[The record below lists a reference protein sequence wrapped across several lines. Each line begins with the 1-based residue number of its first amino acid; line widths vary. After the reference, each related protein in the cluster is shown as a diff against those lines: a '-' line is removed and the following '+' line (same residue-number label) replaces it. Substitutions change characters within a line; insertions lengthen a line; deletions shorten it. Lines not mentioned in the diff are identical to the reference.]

1 MADSLDMRR
10 SAKGTNPFEE
20 KKEEEEVLRTSTT
33 GLLKEAK
40 QVRESYQ
47 QPEEEEVPAGEMTGF
62 SDLMEKIKEQEKTI
76 KFQKAKI
83 IALQT
88 ELEDTVKASGKLDSR
103 FDELEKLNLKLTE
116 ENKKLIEKANA
127 STGAQ

>member
-1 MADSLDMRR
+1 M
-10 SAKGTNPFEE
+10 
-20 KKEEEEVLRTSTT
+20 LRTSTT

-76 KFQKAKI
+76 NFQKAKI

-103 FDELEKLNLKLTE
+103 FDELEKLNQKLTE

-127 STGAQ
+127 SAGA